1 MNAIPQTWAGYQAN
15 GNPSLL
21 ECAFQAS
28 GESLAIVENGV
39 ILFANQAL
47 ANLFGYHDPRQLAEH
62 PLAEFVPGSRACT
75 RHTPEPRKIENAA
88 CGYSSCEFQGVR
100 RDSSSVNLQSACA
113 TFRHADRS
121 LLVINFHDVTQ
132 RERRRVTRA
141 SDQRF
146 QAIFDAAAIGIVQC
160 TIAGRVLESNPA
172 IARLLGYTRAEL
184 RDRQLPDFLHPD
196 DFSPGMNWFHEM
208 GAGNRNSYQ
217 TELRYIAKDRTAGW
231 ARLTASLVR
240 GPDQAP
246 EFVIAML
253 EDVTE
258 SKQAEQR
265 LRESQKME
273 AIGRLVGGVAHDFN
287 NLLTGIMLY
296 CDLLRAGLENSHL
309 RHHADEIRVASE
321 HGAALI
327 QQLLA
332 IARQQ
337 VVEPQI
343 LSLNTTITGMQNLL
357 ERLIGEDIKITTQLA
372 PDLLSVKMDPAQ
384 AQQIVLNLVLNA
396 RDAMPD
402 GGEIL
407 LATRNRAIDSDDAKQ
422 KSICAE
428 LKVSDTGCGMDSET
442 RLRLFEP
449 FFTTKSPGRGNGLGL
464 ATVHSIV
471 KQDGGSIDVE
481 SAPGAGTQVTICLPG
496 LNQHGTPEQAA
507 LVCPQKE
514 WPSGHGTVLLVE
526 DDPAVR
532 GSMHHILTQEGYVV
546 LQARNANEALLACRN
561 YSGRIDLLISD
572 IVLPGMGGHQVAQ
585 RVRKL
590 RPHIHVLFTSGYNR
604 EAIARNDRAK
614 VLFFRKPFTGA
625 ALLKRVSEVLNEPQS
640 LKEEATT

>member
-1 MNAIPQTWAGYQAN
+1 
-15 GNPSLL
+15 
-21 ECAFQAS
+21 
-28 GESLAIVENGV
+28 
-39 ILFANQAL
+39 
-47 ANLFGYHDPRQLAEH
+47 
-62 PLAEFVPGSRACT
+62 
-75 RHTPEPRKIENAA
+75 
-88 CGYSSCEFQGVR
+88 
-100 RDSSSVNLQSACA
+100 
-113 TFRHADRS
+113 
-121 LLVINFHDVTQ
+121 
-132 RERRRVTRA
+132 
-141 SDQRF
+141 
-146 QAIFDAAAIGIVQC
+146 
-160 TIAGRVLESNPA
+160 
-172 IARLLGYTRAEL
+172 
-184 RDRQLPDFLHPD
+184 
-196 DFSPGMNWFHEM
+196 
-208 GAGNRNSYQ
+208 
-217 TELRYIAKDRTAGW
+217 
-231 ARLTASLVR
+231 
-240 GPDQAP
+240 
-246 EFVIAML
+246 
-253 EDVTE
+253 
-258 SKQAEQR
+258 
-265 LRESQKME
+265 ME

-590 RPHIHVLFTSGYNR
+590 RPHIRVLFTSGYNR

>member
-1 MNAIPQTWAGYQAN
+1 MNAIPQTWAGYQAT

-47 ANLFGYHDPRQLAEH
+47 ANLLGYHDPRQLAEH
-62 PLAEFVPGSRACT
+62 PLAESVPGSRACT
-75 RHTPEPRKIENAA
+75 RHAPEPRKTEKAA
-88 CGYSSCEFQGVR
+88 CGYCSCEFKGVR
-100 RDSSSVNLQSACA
+100 RDGSFVNLQSTCA
-113 TFRHADRS
+113 TFCHSDRS
-121 LLVINFHDVTQ
+121 LLVINFYDITQ

-196 DFSPGMNWFHEM
+196 DFSHGMNWFTEM

-384 AQQIVLNLVLNA
+384 AQQIILNLVLNA

-407 LATRNRAIDSDDAKQ
+407 LATRNRATDSDDAKQ
-422 KSICAE
+422 KCICAE
-428 LKVSDTGCGMDSET
+428 LKGATPAAGWIAKLVCGC
-442 RLRLFEP
+442 LNP
-449 FFTTKSPGRGNGLGL
+449 FSRRK
-464 ATVHSIV
+464 V
-471 KQDGGSIDVE
+471 
-481 SAPGAGTQVTICLPG
+481 
-496 LNQHGTPEQAA
+496 QAA
-507 LVCPQKE
+507 ATDSVWRPY
-514 WPSGHGTVLLVE
+514 T
-526 DDPAVR
+526 
-532 GSMHHILTQEGYVV
+532 
-546 LQARNANEALLACRN
+546 AL
-561 YSGRIDLLISD
+561 
-572 IVLPGMGGHQVAQ
+572 
-585 RVRKL
+585 
-590 RPHIHVLFTSGYNR
+590 
-604 EAIARNDRAK
+604 
-614 VLFFRKPFTGA
+614 
-625 ALLKRVSEVLNEPQS
+625 
-640 LKEEATT
+640 

>member
-1 MNAIPQTWAGYQAN
+1 
-15 GNPSLL
+15 
-21 ECAFQAS
+21 
-28 GESLAIVENGV
+28 
-39 ILFANQAL
+39 
-47 ANLFGYHDPRQLAEH
+47 
-62 PLAEFVPGSRACT
+62 
-75 RHTPEPRKIENAA
+75 
-88 CGYSSCEFQGVR
+88 
-100 RDSSSVNLQSACA
+100 
-113 TFRHADRS
+113 
-121 LLVINFHDVTQ
+121 
-132 RERRRVTRA
+132 
-141 SDQRF
+141 
-146 QAIFDAAAIGIVQC
+146 
-160 TIAGRVLESNPA
+160 
-172 IARLLGYTRAEL
+172 
-184 RDRQLPDFLHPD
+184 
-196 DFSPGMNWFHEM
+196 
-208 GAGNRNSYQ
+208 
-217 TELRYIAKDRTAGW
+217 
-231 ARLTASLVR
+231 
-240 GPDQAP
+240 
-246 EFVIAML
+246 
-253 EDVTE
+253 
-258 SKQAEQR
+258 
-265 LRESQKME
+265 
-273 AIGRLVGGVAHDFN
+273 
-287 NLLTGIMLY
+287 
-296 CDLLRAGLENSHL
+296 
-309 RHHADEIRVASE
+309 
-321 HGAALI
+321 
-327 QQLLA
+327 
-332 IARQQ
+332 
-337 VVEPQI
+337 
-343 LSLNTTITGMQNLL
+343 MQNLL

-422 KSICAE
+422 KCVSAE

-496 LNQHGTPEQAA
+496 LNPHGTPEQAA

-526 DDPAVR
+526 DDSAVR
-532 GSMHHILTQEGYVV
+532 ESMHHILTQEGYVV

-590 RPHIHVLFTSGYNR
+590 RPHIRVLFTSGYNR